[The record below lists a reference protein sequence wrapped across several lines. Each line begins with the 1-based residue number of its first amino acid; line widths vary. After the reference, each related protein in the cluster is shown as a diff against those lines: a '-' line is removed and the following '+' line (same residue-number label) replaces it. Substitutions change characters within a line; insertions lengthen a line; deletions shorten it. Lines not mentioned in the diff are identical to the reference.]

1 MSILSL
7 FLKYLQDYFEENL
20 VLCSLHNLFWQIYM
34 ISMINA
40 TFGACLMTV
49 LITINPIVEFQ
60 ARW

>member
-7 FLKYLQDYFEENL
+7 FKIFTGLFQGIMSHVLYTTYFDK
-20 VLCSLHNLFWQIYM
+20 YM

-49 LITINPIVEFQ
+49 LITINPIVKFQ
-60 ARW
+60 AR